1 MNKILLA
8 IVCIS
13 LFSAAQTA
21 QSSAVQKPTKAPKVE
36 IKTVI
41 TAETT
46 KVVIC
51 DTVLAIKHD
60 TTKFIYSL
68 KDTVAVTKIDTVK
81 TSKTDTLKTKK
92 K

>member
-8 IVCIS
+8 IICIS
-13 LFSAAQTA
+13 LFSVAQMT
-21 QSSAVQKPTKAPKVE
+21 QNIVPQKVKNPKVE

-41 TAETT
+41 VAETT

-51 DTVLAIKHD
+51 DTVLTIKHD
-60 TTKFIYSL
+60 TTKFVYFL
-68 KDTVAVTKIDTVK
+68 KDTVVVTKI
-81 TSKTDTLKTKK
+81 DTLKTKK